1 MRFLSTSASKIY
13 KMFNILI
20 VEDEET
26 ISHLIEFNL
35 NKEGFRTVVAEDAN
49 YAMLL
54 LKDFIPNLIILD
66 LMLPGLQG
74 EDFLRLIKTKKEY
87 KDIAVIILSAKSQES
102 VITKLLTDGAD
113 DYIVKPFS
121 IKVLI
126 AKIKALLRR
135 IEKKDNILRY
145 DGIEL
150 DLNTFSAYLDNKT
163 LDLTTKEFELVSLFL
178 SNPNKIFSREELF
191 SRIWGYENQVQTR
204 TVDVH
209 ISSLRKKLSSKANI
223 IKSKPK
229 VGYGFIL

>member
-1 MRFLSTSASKIY
+1 
-13 KMFNILI
+13 MFNILI

-35 NKEGFRTVVAEDAN
+35 NKEGFKTVVAEDAN

-54 LKDFIPNLIILD
+54 LKDFIPHLIILD

-74 EDFLRLIKTKKEY
+74 EDFLRLLKSKNEY

-102 VITKLLTDGAD
+102 VITNLLSDGAD

-121 IKVLI
+121 VKVLI

-145 DGIEL
+145 DGIKL
-150 DLNTFSAYLDNKT
+150 DLNTFSAYLGNKQ
-163 LDLTTKEFELVSLFL
+163 LDLTTKEFELLSLFL

-191 SRIWGYENQVQTR
+191 TKIWGWDNQVQTR

-209 ISSLRKKLSSKANI
+209 ISSLRKKLGEKANI

>member
-1 MRFLSTSASKIY
+1 
-13 KMFNILI
+13 MFNILI

-35 NKEGFRTVVAEDAN
+35 NKEGFKTVIAGDAN

-54 LKDFIPNLIILD
+54 LKDFIPNVIILD

-74 EDFLRLIKTKKEY
+74 EDFLKLLKSKNEY

-102 VITKLLTDGAD
+102 IITKLLADGAD

-121 IKVLI
+121 VKVLI

-135 IEKKDNILRY
+135 IEKKDNKLIFN
-145 DGIEL
+145 GIEL
-150 DLNTFSAYLDNKT
+150 DLNTFNAYLDNKI
-163 LDLTTKEFELVSLFL
+163 LDLTTKEFELLRLFL

-191 SRIWGYENQVQTR
+191 TKVWGYDSQVQTR

-209 ISSLRKKLSSKANI
+209 ISSLRKKLGTKADI

-229 VGYGFIL
+229 VGYGLIL

>member
-1 MRFLSTSASKIY
+1 
-13 KMFNILI
+13 MFNILI

-35 NKEGFRTVVAEDAN
+35 NKEGFKTVVAEDAN

-54 LKDFIPNLIILD
+54 LKDFIPHLIILD

-74 EDFLRLIKTKKEY
+74 EDFLRLLKSKNEY

-102 VITKLLTDGAD
+102 VITKLLSDGAD

-121 IKVLI
+121 VKVLI

-150 DLNTFSAYLDNKT
+150 DLNTFSANLDNKT
-163 LDLTTKEFELVSLFL
+163 LDLTTKEFELLSLFL

-191 SRIWGYENQVQTR
+191 TKIWGYDNQVQTR

-209 ISSLRKKLSSKANI
+209 ISSLRKKLGAKANI

-229 VGYGFIL
+229 VGYGLIL

>member
-1 MRFLSTSASKIY
+1 
-13 KMFNILI
+13 MFNILI

-35 NKEGFRTVVAEDAN
+35 NKEGFKTVVAEDAN

-54 LKDFIPNLIILD
+54 LKDFIPHLIILD

-74 EDFLRLIKTKKEY
+74 EDFLRLLKSKNEY

-102 VITKLLTDGAD
+102 VITKLLSDGAD

-121 IKVLI
+121 VKVLI

-135 IEKKDNILRY
+135 IEKKNNILRY

-150 DLNTFSAYLDNKT
+150 DLNTFSANLDNKT
-163 LDLTTKEFELVSLFL
+163 LDLTTKEFELLSLFF
-178 SNPNKIFSREELF
+178 I
-191 SRIWGYENQVQTR
+191 
-204 TVDVH
+204 
-209 ISSLRKKLSSKANI
+209 
-223 IKSKPK
+223 KPK
-229 VGYGFIL
+229 

>member
-1 MRFLSTSASKIY
+1 
-13 KMFNILI
+13 MFNILI

-35 NKEGFRTVVAEDAN
+35 NKEGFKTVVAEDAN

-54 LKDFIPNLIILD
+54 LKDFIPHLIILD

-74 EDFLRLIKTKKEY
+74 EDFLRLLKSKNEY

-102 VITKLLTDGAD
+102 VITKLLSDGAD

-121 IKVLI
+121 VKVLI
-126 AKIKALLRR
+126 AKIKALLRK

-150 DLNTFSAYLDNKT
+150 DLNTFSAYLDNKA
-163 LDLTTKEFELVSLFL
+163 LDLTTKEFELLSLFL
-178 SNPNKIFSREELF
+178 SNPNKIFSRERLLTN
-191 SRIWGYENQVQTR
+191 IWGYDNQVQTR

-209 ISSLRKKLSSKANI
+209 ISSLRKKLGAKANI

-229 VGYGFIL
+229 VGYGLIL

>member
-1 MRFLSTSASKIY
+1 
-13 KMFNILI
+13 MFNILI

-35 NKEGFRTVVAEDAN
+35 KKEGFKTIVAEDAN

-54 LKDFIPNLIILD
+54 LKDYIPNLIILD

-74 EDFLRLIKTKKEY
+74 EDFLKLIKSKNEY

-102 VITKLLTDGAD
+102 VITKLLADGAD

-135 IEKKDNILRY
+135 IEKKDNKLRF

-150 DLNTFSAYLDNKT
+150 DLNTFSAYKNNEV
-163 LDLTTKEFELVSLFL
+163 LDLTTKEFELLVLFF

-191 SRIWGYENQVQTR
+191 TKIWGYENQVQTR

-209 ISSLRKKLSSKANI
+209 ISSLRKKLGSKANI

>member
-1 MRFLSTSASKIY
+1 
-13 KMFNILI
+13 MFNILI

-35 NKEGFRTVVAEDAN
+35 NKEGFKTVIAGDAN

-54 LKDFIPNLIILD
+54 LKDFIPNVIILD

-74 EDFLRLIKTKKEY
+74 EDFLRLLKSKNEY
-87 KDIAVIILSAKSQES
+87 KDIAIIILSAKSQES
-102 VITKLLTDGAD
+102 IITKLLADGAD

-121 IKVLI
+121 VKVLI

-135 IEKKDNILRY
+135 IEKKDNKLIFN
-145 DGIEL
+145 GIEL
-150 DLNTFSAYLDNKT
+150 DLNTFSAYLDNKII
-163 LDLTTKEFELVSLFL
+163 DLTTKEFEVLRLFL

-191 SRIWGYENQVQTR
+191 TKVWGYDSQVQTR

-209 ISSLRKKLSSKANI
+209 ISSLRKKLGTKSDI

-229 VGYGFIL
+229 VGYGLIL

>member
-1 MRFLSTSASKIY
+1 
-13 KMFNILI
+13 MFNILI

-35 NKEGFRTVVAEDAN
+35 NKEGFKTVVAEDAN

-54 LKDFIPNLIILD
+54 LKDFIPHLIILD

-74 EDFLRLIKTKKEY
+74 EDFLRLLKSKNEY

-102 VITKLLTDGAD
+102 VITNLLSDGAD

-121 IKVLI
+121 VKVLI

-145 DGIEL
+145 DGIKL
-150 DLNTFSAYLDNKT
+150 DLNTFSAYLGNKQ
-163 LDLTTKEFELVSLFL
+163 LDLTTKEFELLSLFL

-191 SRIWGYENQVQTR
+191 TKIWGWDNQVQTR

-209 ISSLRKKLSSKANI
+209 ISSLRKKLGEKANI

-229 VGYGFIL
+229 VGYGLIL

>member
-1 MRFLSTSASKIY
+1 
-13 KMFNILI
+13 MFNILI

-26 ISHLIEFNL
+26 IYHLIEFNL
-35 NKEGFRTVVAEDAN
+35 NKEGFKTVVAEDAN

-54 LKDFIPNLIILD
+54 LKDFIPHLIILD
-66 LMLPGLQG
+66 LMLTGLQG
-74 EDFLRLIKTKKEY
+74 EDFLRLLKSKNEY

-102 VITKLLTDGAD
+102 VITKLLSDGAD

-121 IKVLI
+121 VKVLI

-150 DLNTFSAYLDNKT
+150 DLNTFSANLDNKT
-163 LDLTTKEFELVSLFL
+163 LDLTTKEFELLSLFL

-191 SRIWGYENQVQTR
+191 TKIWGYDNQVQTR

-209 ISSLRKKLSSKANI
+209 ISSLRKKLGAKANI

-229 VGYGFIL
+229 VGYGLIL

>member
-1 MRFLSTSASKIY
+1 
-13 KMFNILI
+13 MFNILI

>member
-1 MRFLSTSASKIY
+1 
-13 KMFNILI
+13 MFNILI

-35 NKEGFRTVVAEDAN
+35 NKEGFKTVIADDAN

-54 LKDFIPNLIILD
+54 LKDFIPNVIILD

-74 EDFLRLIKTKKEY
+74 EDFLKLLKSKNEY

-102 VITKLLTDGAD
+102 IITKLLADGAD

-121 IKVLI
+121 VKVLI

-135 IEKKDNILRY
+135 IEKKDNKLIFN
-145 DGIEL
+145 GIEL
-150 DLNTFSAYLDNKT
+150 DLNTFSAYLDNKI
-163 LDLTTKEFELVSLFL
+163 LDLTTKEFELLRLFL

-191 SRIWGYENQVQTR
+191 TKVWGYDSQVQTR

-209 ISSLRKKLSSKANI
+209 ISSLRKKLGTKADI

-229 VGYGFIL
+229 VGYGLIL

>member
-1 MRFLSTSASKIY
+1 
-13 KMFNILI
+13 MFNILI

-35 NKEGFRTVVAEDAN
+35 NKEGFKTVVAEDAN

-54 LKDFIPNLIILD
+54 LKDFIPHLIILD
-66 LMLPGLQG
+66 LMLTGLQG
-74 EDFLRLIKTKKEY
+74 EDFLRLLKSKNEY

-102 VITKLLTDGAD
+102 VITKLLSDGAD

-121 IKVLI
+121 VKVLI

-135 IEKKDNILRY
+135 IEKKNNILRY

-150 DLNTFSAYLDNKT
+150 DLNTFSANLDNKT
-163 LDLTTKEFELVSLFL
+163 LDLTTKEFELLSLFL

-191 SRIWGYENQVQTR
+191 TKIWGYDNQVQTR

-209 ISSLRKKLSSKANI
+209 ISSLRKKLGAKANI

-229 VGYGFIL
+229 VGYGLIL

>member
-1 MRFLSTSASKIY
+1 
-13 KMFNILI
+13 MFNILI

-35 NKEGFRTVVAEDAN
+35 NKEGFKTIVAEDAN

-54 LKDFIPNLIILD
+54 LKDYIPNLIILD

-74 EDFLRLIKTKKEY
+74 EDFLKLIKSKNEY

-102 VITKLLTDGAD
+102 VITKLLADGAD

-135 IEKKDNILRY
+135 IEKKDNKLRF

-150 DLNTFSAYLDNKT
+150 DLNTFSAYKNNEMM
-163 LDLTTKEFELVSLFL
+163 DLTTKEFELLVLFF

-191 SRIWGYENQVQTR
+191 TKIWGYENQVQTR

-209 ISSLRKKLSSKANI
+209 ISSLRKKLGSKAHI

>member
-1 MRFLSTSASKIY
+1 
-13 KMFNILI
+13 MFNILV

-35 NKEGFRTVVAEDAN
+35 KKEGFETVVAEDAN

-54 LKDFIPNLIILD
+54 LKDFVPHLIILD

-74 EDFLRLIKTKKEY
+74 EDFLRLLKSKNEY

-102 VITKLLTDGAD
+102 VITELLADGAD

-121 IKVLI
+121 VKVLI

-135 IEKKDNILRY
+135 IEKKDNILIY
-145 DGIEL
+145 DGIKL
-150 DLNTFSAYLDNKT
+150 DLNTFSAYLDNKK
-163 LDLTTKEFELVSLFL
+163 LDLTTKEFELLSLFL
-178 SNPNKIFSREELF
+178 SNSNKIFSREELF
-191 SRIWGYENQVQTR
+191 TKIWGYDSQAQTR

-209 ISSLRKKLSSKANI
+209 ISSLRKKLGSKANI

-229 VGYGFIL
+229 VGYGLIL

>member
-1 MRFLSTSASKIY
+1 
-13 KMFNILI
+13 MFNILI

-35 NKEGFRTVVAEDAN
+35 NKEGFKTVVAEDAN

-54 LKDFIPNLIILD
+54 LKDFIPHLIILD

-74 EDFLRLIKTKKEY
+74 EDFLRLLKSKNEY

-102 VITKLLTDGAD
+102 VITKLLSDGAD

-121 IKVLI
+121 VKVLI

-150 DLNTFSAYLDNKT
+150 DLNTFSANLDNKT
-163 LDLTTKEFELVSLFL
+163 LDLTTKEFELLSLFL
-178 SNPNKIFSREELF
+178 SNPNKIFSREGLF
-191 SRIWGYENQVQTR
+191 TKIWGYDNQVQTR

-209 ISSLRKKLSSKANI
+209 ISSLRKKLGAKANI

-229 VGYGFIL
+229 VGYGLIL

>member
-1 MRFLSTSASKIY
+1 
-13 KMFNILI
+13 MFNILI
-20 VEDEET
+20 IEDEET

-35 NKEGFRTVVAEDAN
+35 NKEGFKTVVAEDAN

-54 LKDFIPNLIILD
+54 LKDFTPHLIILD

-74 EDFLRLIKTKKEY
+74 EDFLRLLKSKNEY
-87 KDIAVIILSAKSQES
+87 KDIAIIILSAKSQES
-102 VITKLLTDGAD
+102 VITKLLADGAD
-113 DYIVKPFS
+113 DYIIKPFS

-135 IEKKDNILRY
+135 IEKKENILRY

-150 DLNTFSAYLDNKT
+150 DLNTFSAYLDNKI
-163 LDLTTKEFELVSLFL
+163 LDLTTKEFELLSLFL
-178 SNPNKIFSREELF
+178 SNPNKIFSREALF
-191 SRIWGYENQVQTR
+191 TKIWGYDNQVQTR

-209 ISSLRKKLSSKANI
+209 ISSLRKKLGAKANI

-229 VGYGFIL
+229 VGYGLIL

>member
-1 MRFLSTSASKIY
+1 
-13 KMFNILI
+13 MFNILI

-35 NKEGFRTVVAEDAN
+35 NKEGFKTVVAEDAN

-54 LKDFIPNLIILD
+54 LKDFIPHLIILD

-74 EDFLRLIKTKKEY
+74 EDFLRLLKSKNEY

-102 VITKLLTDGAD
+102 VITKLLSDGAD

-121 IKVLI
+121 VKVLI

-135 IEKKDNILRY
+135 IEKKNNILRY

-150 DLNTFSAYLDNKT
+150 DLNTFSANLDNKT
-163 LDLTTKEFELVSLFL
+163 LDLTTKEFELLSLFL

-191 SRIWGYENQVQTR
+191 TKIWGYDNQVQTR

-209 ISSLRKKLSSKANI
+209 ISSLRKKLGAKANI

-229 VGYGFIL
+229 VGYGLIL

>member
-1 MRFLSTSASKIY
+1 
-13 KMFNILI
+13 MFSILI
-20 VEDEET
+20 IEDEQT

-35 NKEGFRTVVAEDAN
+35 KKEGFKTIIAEDAN
-49 YAMLL
+49 YAMLI
-54 LKDFIPNLIILD
+54 LKDFIPDVIILD

-74 EDFLRLIKTKKEY
+74 EDFLRLIKSKNEY
-87 KDIAVIILSAKSQES
+87 KDIAVVILSAKSQES
-102 VITKLLTDGAD
+102 LITQLLADGAD

-121 IKVLI
+121 VKVLI

-135 IEKKDNILRY
+135 IEKKDNKLVF

-150 DLNTFSAYLDNKT
+150 DLDTFSAYLDNKV
-163 LDLTTKEFELVSLFL
+163 LDLTAKEFELLRLFL

-191 SRIWGYENQVQTR
+191 TKIWGYDSQVQTR

-209 ISSLRKKLSSKANI
+209 ISSLRKKLGTKADI

>member
-1 MRFLSTSASKIY
+1 
-13 KMFNILI
+13 MFNILI

-26 ISHLIEFNL
+26 IYHLIEFNL
-35 NKEGFRTVVAEDAN
+35 NKEGFKTVVAEDAN

-54 LKDFIPNLIILD
+54 LKDFIPHLIILD

-74 EDFLRLIKTKKEY
+74 EDFLRLLKSKNEY

-102 VITKLLTDGAD
+102 VITKLLSDGAD

-121 IKVLI
+121 VKVLI

-150 DLNTFSAYLDNKT
+150 DLNTFSANLDNKT
-163 LDLTTKEFELVSLFL
+163 LDLTTKEFELLSLFL

-191 SRIWGYENQVQTR
+191 TKIWGYDNQVQTR

-209 ISSLRKKLSSKANI
+209 ISSLRKKLGAKANI

-229 VGYGFIL
+229 VGYGLIL

>member
-1 MRFLSTSASKIY
+1 
-13 KMFNILI
+13 MFNILI

-35 NKEGFRTVVAEDAN
+35 NKEGFKTVVAEDAN

-54 LKDFIPNLIILD
+54 LKDFIPHLIILD
-66 LMLPGLQG
+66 LMLTGLQG
-74 EDFLRLIKTKKEY
+74 EDFLRLLKSKNEY

-102 VITKLLTDGAD
+102 VITKLLSDGAD

-121 IKVLI
+121 VKVLI

-150 DLNTFSAYLDNKT
+150 DLNTFSANLDNKT
-163 LDLTTKEFELVSLFL
+163 LDLTTKEFELLSLFL

-191 SRIWGYENQVQTR
+191 TKIWGYDNQVQTR

-209 ISSLRKKLSSKANI
+209 ISSLRKKLGAKANI

-229 VGYGFIL
+229 VGYGLIL

>member
-1 MRFLSTSASKIY
+1 
-13 KMFNILI
+13 MFNILI

-35 NKEGFRTVVAEDAN
+35 NKEGFKTVVAEDAN

-54 LKDFIPNLIILD
+54 LKDFIPHLIILD

-74 EDFLRLIKTKKEY
+74 EDFLRLLKSKNEY

-102 VITKLLTDGAD
+102 VITKLLSDGAD

-121 IKVLI
+121 VKVLI

-163 LDLTTKEFELVSLFL
+163 LDLTTKEFELLSLFL
-178 SNPNKIFSREELF
+178 SNPNKIFSREGLF
-191 SRIWGYENQVQTR
+191 TKIWGYDNQVQTR

-209 ISSLRKKLSSKANI
+209 ISSLRKKLGAKANI

-229 VGYGFIL
+229 VGYGLIL